1 MFIAVIVGLNKTSYY
16 VDEETGIVTVCA
28 EVMEHKID
36 CPVGFPF
43 NVKIQT
49 FDDSSGIID
58 NCQYCLMDMLYCCVN
73 VSLVQDLMIIL
84 Q

>member
-28 EVMEHKID
+28 EVMEPKID

-43 NVKIQT
+43 NVKIQN
-49 FDDSSGIID
+49 FDNSSGIID
-58 NCQYCLMDMLYCCVN
+58 NCQYCLMDMLLIV
-73 VSLVQDLMIIL
+73 VSMSLFCRT
-84 Q
+84 